1 MSTNPDRF
9 AVIADVHGNRWAL
22 EAVLNEIQRR
32 GIDTIINLGDSV
44 YGALDPG
51 GSAELLRQHC
61 AVNISGNQDR
71 ILHSPT
77 EAIKSSPNYR
87 FILNQL
93 DETDLAWLR
102 DLPAT
107 FSWGEVLCCH
117 GTPASDETYLLE
129 HITPYG
135 VFLQSSAK
143 ILELLGKIEAQLIL
157 CGHSH
162 VYRTVYLPNDQLI
175 VNPGSV
181 GVPAYSDDSPYPH
194 VMEAGSPHARFAV
207 IERGSTGWQVDHVA
221 VVYDWSY
228 AANIAEK
235 NGRSDLAEWIR
246 TGRATLPT
254 K

>member
-1 MSTNPDRF
+1 MVTNPERF

-32 GIDTIINLGDSV
+32 GLETIINLGDSV
-44 YGALDPG
+44 YGVLDPG

-61 AVNISGNQDR
+61 AVNISGNQDC

-107 FSWGEVLCCH
+107 FSLGEVFCCH

-129 HITPYG
+129 HVTPYG
-135 VFLQSSAK
+135 VFLQS
-143 ILELLGKIEAQLIL
+143 
-157 CGHSH
+157 
-162 VYRTVYLPNDQLI
+162 
-175 VNPGSV
+175 
-181 GVPAYSDDSPYPH
+181 
-194 VMEAGSPHARFAV
+194 
-207 IERGSTGWQVDHVA
+207 
-221 VVYDWSY
+221 
-228 AANIAEK
+228 
-235 NGRSDLAEWIR
+235 
-246 TGRATLPT
+246 
-254 K
+254 